1 MTQKLSGQ
9 IASASSIFGNYHST
23 HHNAREYCDICLQQ
37 RAMIAEISSL
47 ENVLQ
52 GGPESLVQSVDN
64 STSRDPGQRCLSE
77 EQKYQQPSSVRSFS
91 LGDYIRSQ

>member
-37 RAMIAEISSL
+37 RAMKAEAPPL
-47 ENVLQ
+47 EDVRQ

-64 STSRDPGQRCLSE
+64 SSSRDPGRRCLSE
-77 EQKYQQPSSVRSFS
+77 EQK
-91 LGDYIRSQ
+91 